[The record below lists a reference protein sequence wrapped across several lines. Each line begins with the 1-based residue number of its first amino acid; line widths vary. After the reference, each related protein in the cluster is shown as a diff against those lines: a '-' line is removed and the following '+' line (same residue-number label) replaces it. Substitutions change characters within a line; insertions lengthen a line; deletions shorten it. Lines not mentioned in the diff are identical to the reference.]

1 MNAPWKGTLF
11 WTPRLV
17 TILFIAFISLFALD
31 VFSEGYGPWETM
43 VALTMH
49 LLPSIVLTIILIL
62 AWKWEWIGGIAYL
75 IAGFVLWVKAE
86 PSGGLAWF
94 LLVGMPFLLGVLF
107 TLGWIVKKVGADRDP
122 HLPVSSQRPH

>member
-1 MNAPWKGTLF
+1 MNTSWKGTLF
-11 WTPRLV
+11 WTPRLI

-31 VFSEGYGPWETM
+31 VFSEGYGFWETI

-62 AWKWEWIGGIAYL
+62 AWKWEWIGGVLYL
-75 IAGFVLWVKAE
+75 IAGFVLWVKTE
-86 PSGGLAWF
+86 PSSGLAWF

-107 TLGWIVKKVGADRDP
+107 TLGWITKKDVQ
-122 HLPVSSQRPH
+122 S

>member
-1 MNAPWKGTLF
+1 MDTPLKQTLF

-31 VFSEGYGPWETM
+31 VFSEVYSPWETM

-62 AWKWEWIGGIAYL
+62 AWKWEWIGGVLYL
-75 IAGFVLWVKAE
+75 IAGFVLWVTTD

-107 TLGWIVKKVGADRDP
+107 TLGWIVKKANRDP
-122 HLPVSSQRPH
+122 SLPVSSQR